1 MKKIYQKLALTGV
14 LAALLLSAG
23 CGGAKETSADET
35 AGNVP
40 AVAEQKTDSKAD
52 MELSET
58 LEVDAGSSEAG
69 TETLETNTET
79 QTQGYTFTD
88 DLGREVTVKSAD
100 RVATLIG
107 SFTDVWML
115 AGGNVVAAANDSW
128 ESLGLDLG
136 DDVVNLGSILEPDV
150 EQLIAANPDFVI
162 ASSNTD
168 GDVALES
175 VLTDAGIT
183 VAYFDVSDFDS
194 YLHMLEICTKITG
207 RADLYEQNGLAVK
220 EQIEQ
225 VKERV
230 DGSDPTVLFLRASS
244 QNVKAKG
251 SEGNVGG
258 EMLRDLGCTNIADSD
273 EGLLDD
279 LSMEA
284 IIAADPDYIFVT
296 IQGTDTDAAKKNV
309 EEQLVSN
316 PAWASL
322 TAIQNGNYYWLD
334 KRLFNLKPNAKW
346 GEAYEQLADI
356 LYPQAD

>member
-1 MKKIYQKLALTGV
+1 MKKFSIPKTLLAVLLTGV
-14 LAALLLSAG
+14 FVTGCSQNTKDTGADAA
-23 CGGAKETSADET
+23 KQDIVQETEST
-35 AGNVP
+35 
-40 AVAEQKTDSKAD
+40 EQI
-52 MELSET
+52 
-58 LEVDAGSSEAG
+58 EVTGEQESTEAAQEG
-69 TETLETNTET
+69 V
-79 QTQGYTFTD
+79 TFTD
-88 DLGREVTVKSAD
+88 ALGREVTVNDPK

-107 SFTDVWML
+107 SFTDVWQL
-115 AGGNVVAAANDSW
+115 AGGEVVAAANDSW
-128 ESLGLDLG
+128 ESLGLNLG

-175 VLTDAGIT
+175 VLRDAGIS

-230 DGSDPTVLFLRASS
+230 DGSNPTVLFLRASS

>member
-128 ESLGLDLG
+128 ESLGLDL
-136 DDVVNLGSILEPDV
+136 DESVVNLGSILEPDV
-150 EQLIAANPDFVI
+150 EQLIAAEPDFVI
-162 ASSNTD
+162 ASANTD
-168 GDVALES
+168 ADVAMEET
-175 VLTDAGIT
+175 LTQAGIT
-183 VAYFDVSDFDS
+183 VAYFDVANFED
-194 YLHMLEICTKITG
+194 YLNMLSICTQITG
-207 RADLYEQNGLAVK
+207 RDDLYRKMVWMC
-220 EQIEQ
+220 
-225 VKERV
+225 R
-230 DGSDPTVLFLRASS
+230 
-244 QNVKAKG
+244 
-251 SEGNVGG
+251 
-258 EMLRDLGCTNIADSD
+258 
-273 EGLLDD
+273 
-279 LSMEA
+279 
-284 IIAADPDYIFVT
+284 
-296 IQGTDTDAAKKNV
+296 KK
-309 EEQLVSN
+309 
-316 PAWASL
+316 W
-322 TAIQNGNYYWLD
+322 
-334 KRLFNLKPNAKW
+334 KK
-346 GEAYEQLADI
+346 
-356 LYPQAD
+356 

>member
-1 MKKIYQKLALTGV
+1 MKNMKKIYQKLALTGV

-128 ESLGLDLG
+128 ESLGLDL
-136 DDVVNLGSILEPDV
+136 DESVVNLGSILEPDV
-150 EQLIAANPDFVI
+150 EQLIAAEPDFVI
-162 ASSNTD
+162 ASANTD
-168 GDVALES
+168 ADVAMEET
-175 VLTDAGIT
+175 LTQAGIT
-183 VAYFDVSDFDS
+183 VAYFDVANFED
-194 YLHMLEICTKITG
+194 YLNMLSICTQITG
-207 RADLYEQNGLAVK
+207 RDDLYQKNGLDVQK
-220 EQIEQ
+220 EVEEMKQ
-225 VKERV
+225 RA
-230 DGSDPTVLFLRASS
+230 DGSNPTVLFLRAASS
-244 QNVKAKG
+244 NVKAKG
-251 SEGNVGG
+251 SDGNVCG
-258 EMLRDLGCTNIADSD
+258 EMLADLGCVNIADSD
-273 EGLLDD
+273 RE
-279 LSMEA
+279 
-284 IIAADPDYIFVT
+284 PV
-296 IQGTDTDAAKKNV
+296 
-309 EEQLVSN
+309 
-316 PAWASL
+316 
-322 TAIQNGNYYWLD
+322 
-334 KRLFNLKPNAKW
+334 R
-346 GEAYEQLADI
+346 
-356 LYPQAD
+356 

>member
-1 MKKIYQKLALTGV
+1 MKIIYQKLALTGV

-69 TETLETNTET
+69 TETL
-79 QTQGYTFTD
+79 
-88 DLGREVTVKSAD
+88 D

-128 ESLGLDLG
+128 ESLGLDL
-136 DDVVNLGSILEPDV
+136 DESVVNLGSILEPDV
-150 EQLIAANPDFVI
+150 EKLIAAEPDFVI
-162 ASSNTD
+162 ASANTD
-168 GDVALES
+168 ADVAMEET
-175 VLTDAGIT
+175 LTQAGIT
-183 VAYFDVSDFDS
+183 VAYFDVANFDD
-194 YLHMLEICTKITG
+194 YLNMLSICTQITG
-207 RADLYEQNGLAVK
+207 RDDLYQKNGLDVQK
-220 EQIEQ
+220 EVEAMKQ
-225 VKERV
+225 RA
-230 DGSDPTVLFLRASS
+230 DGSNPTVLFLRAASS
-244 QNVKAKG
+244 NVKAKG
-251 SEGNVGG
+251 SDGNVCG
-258 EMLRDLGCTNIADSD
+258 EMLADLGCVNIADSD
-273 EGLLDD
+273 ESLLDD

-284 IIAADPDYIFVT
+284 DPQYIFVT
-296 IQGTDTDAAKKNV
+296 IQGNDSDAAMKNV
-309 EEQLVSN
+309 EDLLTSN

-322 TAIQNGNYYWLD
+322 TAVKNDHYYIHD

-346 GEAYEQLADI
+346 GEAYKQLADI
-356 LYPQAD
+356 LYPEAE